1 MPCVDQMSKCPVYH
15 CLPLCCV
22 AASCGRPL
30 TAVLMARPL
39 RSPSLVAIRLSVVY
53 ETWSPIGWHQAFV
66 IGWSRYR
73 SGLPSAPLHY
83 DITWPVGIPT
93 VFRPQWQSLCTA
105 LTAGKC
111 LPLGLCKGTV
121 KESICWHIPCWHYLC
136 HQLIIQSTS
145 SVHYTALLE
154 CAVSSRWPAA
164 S

>member
-1 MPCVDQMSKCPVYH
+1 MPCVDQMSSARSTTVYR
-15 CLPLCCV
+15 CV
-22 AASCGRPL
+22 VCRLHA
-30 TAVLMARPL
+30 AVLWLLCWWLDRFAVLAWWQLDCQWCMRHGLLLAG
-39 RSPSLVAIRLSVVY
+39 IRLLSLAGLDIDRDCLV
-53 ETWSPIGWHQAFV
+53 PHCIM
-66 IGWSRYR
+66 ISRDQWEF
-73 SGLPSAPLHY
+73 PSFL
-83 DITWPVGIPT
+83 
-93 VFRPQWQSLCTA
+93 RPQWQSLCTA

-121 KESICWHIPCWHYLC
+121 KESICWHIPRWHYLC